1 MFNFYSNIMNCWYF
15 ALITLFLV
23 WKKRYWGK
31 SAHSIMSKVAISYVN
46 VWFETILSS
55 KTIEKC
61 QTHLFPF
68 KVNYLLARFLTV
80 LSQKHFFFCFWIG
93 LILGMCVNVFASLKL
108 HDKKKQIIIITI
120 MRKKINKTT
129 IKWEKKYDICYGLTI

>member
-1 MFNFYSNIMNCWYF
+1 MLTFCTYYHVFS
-15 ALITLFLV
+15 V
-23 WKKRYWGK
+23 KKKRYRGK
-31 SAHSIMSKVAISYVN
+31 SAHSIMSKVAKSYVN

-55 KTIEKC
+55 KTIEIC

-108 HDKKKQIIIITI
+108 HDKKKTNYYYYYNEKKNQQNNNQ
-120 MRKKINKTT
+120 MRKKNMIFVM
-129 IKWEKKYDICYGLTI
+129 DLQFS